1 MGDKDEIKSD
11 ASGDDEDGT
20 FVTDDPVIA
29 SGGTTPPPVTDDSL
43 AYYVKQDLAGK
54 GFDFDPQTQ
63 TFTGDK
69 KPSFF
74 DYVKSL
80 PAGYIEKVGD
90 DPDYAKKM
98 MAGFLNMMKPV
109 EEL

>member
-1 MGDKDEIKSD
+1 MGDEDEIKPD
-11 ASGDDEDGT
+11 AGDDTGDGT
-20 FVTDDPVIA
+20 FVTDDLIIGGGGNKLSPVMN
-29 SGGTTPPPVTDDSL
+29 DSL
-43 AYYVKQDLAGK
+43 MSYIKQDLAGK

-80 PAGYIEKVGD
+80 PAGYMEKVGD
-90 DPDYAKKM
+90 DPDYAKNDGRIFKHD
-98 MAGFLNMMKPV
+98 
-109 EEL
+109 ETS